1 MSEKFNGSTW
11 RKIKDG
17 IFLFLCYIPFTL
29 LAIAFVAVS
38 IIIGAV
44 IKGVIISVC
53 WNLAMP
59 AMFGFEEITLFQAV
73 ILAFTITFLRT
84 NFFGS
89 LKSNY
94 ADFKER
100 IFKRSKREK
109 ISKILSV
116 IFTVI
121 SNLIIILITIGLTMY
136 SWNTILPQLLKIEL
150 VQINFWQALGFAFLF
165 NFLFGTSKQDK
176 KVAKK
181 KEEDKKENIIEDESG
196 ESSN

>member
-1 MSEKFNGSTW
+1 MSEKFNGTW

-17 IFLFLCYIPFTL
+17 IFLFLCYIPFAL
-29 LAIAFVAVS
+29 LALALIVVL
-38 IIIGAV
+38 IIIAAVLKGA
-44 IKGVIISVC
+44 ILSVC

-73 ILAFTITFLRT
+73 ILAFTISFLRT
-84 NFFGS
+84 DFFGS

-116 IFTVI
+116 IFTGMI
-121 SNLIIILITIGLTMY
+121 NLILILITIGLTMY

-165 NFLFGTSKQDK
+165 NIFFSTSKQDEK
-176 KVAKK
+176 KSKE
-181 KEEDKKENIIEDESG
+181 KEEDKQENIIETESG